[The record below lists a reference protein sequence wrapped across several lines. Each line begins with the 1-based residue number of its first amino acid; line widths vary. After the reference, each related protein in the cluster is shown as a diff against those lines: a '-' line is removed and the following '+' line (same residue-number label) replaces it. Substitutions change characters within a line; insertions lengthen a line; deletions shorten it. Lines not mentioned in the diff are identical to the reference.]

1 MVDCVGGYYGVA
13 FKGLRGVTQG
23 EPLYSIIF
31 NVMLDAVVRHWIS
44 LVEGVAG
51 GKDGWGSEVLHRAAF
66 FYLYDGLVAPT
77 ELLWWQ
83 GAFDTITGLF
93 DRVGLRKNFEKTVG
107 KL

>member
-1 MVDCVGGYYGVA
+1 MVVD
-13 FKGLRGVTQG
+13 T
-23 EPLYSIIF
+23 
-31 NVMLDAVVRHWIS
+31 VVCHWIL
-44 LVEGVAG
+44 LVAGGAG